1 MNPMIQLLQI
11 DCMDY
16 MATLPDGA
24 FDLAIVDPPYG
35 RGEDGGTNRSHNVL
49 QRNGTRLR
57 CVDGGYA
64 KKNWDN
70 EPPPPEYFH
79 ELRRV
84 SKHQIIWG
92 GDHAVYIDWRG
103 DVRVIQD
110 ASAKQ
115 KHRGRDE
122 LLGWYRKGIGIEL
135 IEDDLLTWLRAS
147 SARAAA

>member
-1 MNPMIQLLQI
+1 MAIELLNI
-11 DCMDY
+11 DCMEY
-16 MATLPDGA
+16 MRTLQDGA

-84 SKHQIIWG
+84 SKHQIICGANYMPVTLRG
-92 GDHAVYIDWRG
+92 GAIVWD
-103 DVRVIQD
+103 
-110 ASAKQ
+110 KLN
-115 KHRGRDE
+115 DE
-122 LLGWYRKGIGIEL
+122 IG
-135 IEDDLLTWLRAS
+135 RAS
-147 SARAAA
+147 CRERVSTPV